1 MKLKHIGAVILV
13 EEMEMEQTT
22 AGGLVIPDTVQGKKV
37 KFSKVL
43 AVGDGVTAPID
54 SGDTILVPFD
64 ANGIPVE
71 DGGGKTF
78 HLIAETNVLAKL
90 TNE

>member
-1 MKLKHIGAVILV
+1 MKLKPIGTVILI

-22 AGGLVIPDTVQGKKV
+22 AGGLVIPDTVEGKKV

-43 AVGDGVTAPID
+43 AVGEGVTAPIAP
-54 SGDTILVPFD
+54 GDTVLLPFD

-71 DGGGKTF
+71 DGGGTTF